1 MYSYN
6 IVQSDPGN
14 HFAHHLQIEH
24 ITIKCVKIPINI
36 ALHSLENTWH
46 LFRWN
51 ILFTVIPAQSFENPA
66 CSMKLK
72 TFQRDYLHTLHLMA
86 PFFNYYYCALHE
98 YLHRHNVHMP
108 FNKFALVG
116 LTWTPFQQFFHLNVL
131 SVCTG
136 STSAPYS
143 AFLRFYWKQL
153 TLFTLEWPSVLLSN
167 HFHED
172 SRPDLGLSNQI
183 VSLAHYWLALL

>member
-14 HFAHHLQIEH
+14 HFAHHLQIKH

-116 LTWTPFQQFFHLNVL
+116 LTWTPANNFSFK
-131 SVCTG
+131 CTC
-136 STSAPYS
+136 
-143 AFLRFYWKQL
+143 
-153 TLFTLEWPSVLLSN
+153 
-167 HFHED
+167 
-172 SRPDLGLSNQI
+172 I
-183 VSLAHYWLALL
+183 VSLYRIYIRSLQCIPQVLLKATDKSSHWNQRREANEQYYLTKNNKLLILKQLITSLW